1 MTPEN
6 MHQSAETK
14 IKRLTEEI
22 EEIDEIDEVFFKRNG
37 PPLYTPTCANESG
50 MTPYDLLFPAKCPS
64 RFRRVFETSTLM
76 SFGLRN
82 NIQLLNRIAGIA
94 VLKGSPR

>member
-1 MTPEN
+1 MPPEN

-14 IKRLTEEI
+14 IKRLTKEI
-22 EEIDEIDEVFFKRNG
+22 EEIDEFFFKRNG

-50 MTPYDLLFPAKCPS
+50 STRYDLRFSAKCPF
-64 RFRRVFETSTLM
+64 RFRRVFVTPTLM

-82 NIQLLNRIAGIA
+82 
-94 VLKGSPR
+94 

>member
-6 MHQSAETK
+6 MHESAETK
-14 IKRLTEEI
+14 IKRLTKEI
-22 EEIDEIDEVFFKRNG
+22 EEIDEFFYKKKDRYSMRQHARTKAG
-37 PPLYTPTCANESG
+37 RHGTVCC
-50 MTPYDLLFPAKCPS
+50 FPAKCPS
-64 RFRRVFETSTLM
+64 RFHRVFVTSTLM

-82 NIQLLNRIAGIA
+82 NIQLLNRIAWIA